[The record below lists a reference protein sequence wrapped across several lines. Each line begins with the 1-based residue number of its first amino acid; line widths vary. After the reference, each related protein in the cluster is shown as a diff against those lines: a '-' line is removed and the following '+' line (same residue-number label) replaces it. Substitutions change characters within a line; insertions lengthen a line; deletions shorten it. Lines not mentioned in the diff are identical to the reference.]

1 MSGAESVLRAKGDV
15 TSADRIERAKCFSGT
30 GACTGKYAVQ
40 RAQRD

>member
-30 GACTGKYAVQ
+30 GACTGKYVVQ